1 VWVYTNTAVLAYNP
15 SVIMSLFQSHWSTT
29 RLCGCTLYTAI
40 LAYDLSM
47 IMSFLSRCT
56 MTHLCGCTLT
66 LWFWPM
72 IKIIVALHNEMIMCN
87 ACSPS
92 LWWPMRL
99 CPGDPSPSLHHM
111 NHLDIGNGHHR
122 VVVQSS
128 SKDPLVGVGLLSHL
142 AVIHY

>member
-1 VWVYTNTAVLAYNP
+1 
-15 SVIMSLFQSHWSTT
+15 
-29 RLCGCTLYTAI
+29 
-40 LAYDLSM
+40 
-47 IMSFLSRCT
+47 
-56 MTHLCGCTLT
+56 
-66 LWFWPM
+66 M

-142 AVIHY
+142 AVIHYWPLPHEMNSGDDDKTANSLNIQRWHNWIWFSQFIY